1 MVLHSLRPSFVHVLP
16 SVHTS
21 FHAPPLP
28 AHIVS
33 WPSTTCTV
41 PPSTSP
47 LRTIIPSQDLP
58 YLAELAHQR
67 RQIGAP
73 PSTPI
78 RRLSFAHLPPTNPK
92 RRIGAPPRAPPSNQ
106 SEASDWR
113 TSLHSGHKTDGDNQ
127 RTIQPRA
134 PTSASVRTDIV
145 PSGPHHSLSR
155 SRTHSYK
162 STRESA
168 SLFTAFTSF
177 ITIFGPRAPT
187 PGMNRSFP
195 LASRSFLLGVLV
207 AI

>member
-1 MVLHSLRPSFVHVLP
+1 MVLHSLRPTFVHVLP

-33 WPSTTCTV
+33 WPSTTCTRAFS
-41 PPSTSP
+41 STV
-47 LRTIIPSQDLP
+47 LIP
-58 YLAELAHQR
+58 
-67 RQIGAP
+67 AP
-73 PSTPI
+73 HYHTFTGPAI
-78 RRLSFAHLPPTNPK
+78 RRCACPSETTDWRTSLDADRTPQL
-92 RRIGAPPRAPPSNQ
+92 RAPPSNQ

-113 TSLHSGHKTDGDNQ
+113 TSLHSGHKTDGDN
-127 RTIQPRA
+127 RRMIQPRA
-134 PTSASVRTDIV
+134 PTSASIRSAIV
-145 PSGPHHSLSR
+145 PSGPHQSLSR

-168 SLFTAFTSF
+168 SLFTAFTSR

-195 LASRSFLLGVLV
+195 PASRSFLLGVLV